1 MAFDSIT
8 FALFLPLVF
17 LLYWA
22 LHQSRRG
29 QNVLLLVASYVFYG
43 WWNWRFLGLI
53 LLTTCSAYLCALWV
67 ERCKMRGQTKW
78 AATANV
84 ANLVLNLGVLG
95 LFKYYDFFATS
106 LNALMMSLGLQA
118 DWPLLHLLLPVGISF
133 YTFQALSYTIDVY
146 RGDIRAERNW
156 ISFATYIAFFPQ
168 LVAGPIERAGK
179 MLPQFAAP
187 RSFSSEEAVKGCR
200 QMLWGFV
207 KKIVVADNCAP
218 IVEQIFANPDAQ
230 GGSTLLYGTLLF
242 AFQIYADFSGYSDI
256 AIGSARLFGLH
267 LSDNF
272 RNPYFA
278 TNIPDFW
285 RRWHIS
291 LTSWFRDYVYIPLGG
306 NRKGRGRTLAN
317 TVAVFSLSGLWHGAN
332 WTFVLWGFYHGL
344 LFLPW
349 CMGWLKSEE
358 REVRKVQEVRKVREV
373 REVREVRKVRD
384 VQDVQ
389 EGQKGAPLKLLK
401 LLKPLKPL
409 NLLTTFLLVC
419 LGWVLFRAES
429 ITSAKVI
436 LWRIVTQMDLSFLQ
450 QSKSIVLFAVL
461 MLAAEWWQL
470 PLPHRRWQRWA
481 IYYLLIGLM
490 LWKATASTQFI
501 YFQF

>member
-349 CMGWLKSEE
+349 CMGKVRKVASFGAREQSSE
-358 REVRKVQEVRKVREV
+358 REVREVRDVRKVRKVQEVR
-373 REVREVRKVRD
+373 
-384 VQDVQ
+384 
-389 EGQKGAPLKLLK
+389 EGQKGSPLK
-401 LLKPLKPL
+401 LLKPLK
-409 NLLTTFLLVC
+409 LLTTFLLVC

-436 LWRIVTQMDLSFLQ
+436 LWRIVSQMDPSFLQ
-450 QSKSIVLFAVL
+450 QSKSIVVFAVL

-470 PLPHRRWQRWA
+470 PLPRRRWQRWA

>member
-146 RGDIRAERNW
+146 RGDIRAERDW
-156 ISFATYIAFFPQ
+156 IGFATYIAFFPQ

-242 AFQIYADFSGYSDI
+242 AFQVYADFSGYSDI

-349 CMGWLKSEE
+349 CMGWLKREE
-358 REVRKVQEVRKVREV
+358 REERKVREV
-373 REVREVRKVRD
+373 RDVRKVASFGARERSSE
-384 VQDVQ
+384 Q
-389 EGQKGAPLKLLK
+389 EVLKI
-401 LLKPLKPL
+401 
-409 NLLTTFLLVC
+409 LTTFLLVC

-470 PLPHRRWQRWA
+470 PLPRRRWQRWA